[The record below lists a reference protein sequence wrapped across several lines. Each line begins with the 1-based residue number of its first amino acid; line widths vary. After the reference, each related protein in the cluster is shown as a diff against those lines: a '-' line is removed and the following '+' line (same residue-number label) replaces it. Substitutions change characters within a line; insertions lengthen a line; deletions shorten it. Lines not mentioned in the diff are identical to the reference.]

1 MSLEGRKK
9 LLTMAAWEGLEDSI
23 PGRPISHIFFFSN
36 YSFCPLSN
44 LHELVYTY
52 SSEPFVCLFMVSPP
66 VFVPTRA
73 EFSLLKSLP

>member
-36 YSFCPLSN
+36 YFFAP
-44 LHELVYTY
+44 
-52 SSEPFVCLFMVSPP
+52 
-66 VFVPTRA
+66 
-73 EFSLLKSLP
+73 